1 MSLILKIWPRPKVVV
16 QIKEAAGVLD
26 ESQKP
31 ELADIFRKFGDLYC
45 KNHPVTYSHLKVI
58 NAIKA
63 CRTSELGGH
72 MKVCSNCG
80 YSHPVYNSC
89 GNRHC
94 PKCQNLSKARWV
106 KKRKDELLPTIYYH
120 AVFTLPHRL
129 NALTRANKKIIY
141 NLLFKSVSETL
152 LKFGQNELGGK
163 LGFVS
168 ILHTWDQKLAPHIHL
183 HCIIP
188 AGALSADKRWIAPK
202 RKDFL
207 FSVKGLSVVF
217 RAKFLDY
224 LKKAYTGGSINFGGG
239 YDQFR
244 ALIES
249 LYSKDWVV
257 YLKEPFAGPSQAIS
271 YLGRYTHRVAIS
283 NERIKKVDDG
293 GVTFSYRDRK
303 DSNRIKEATL
313 SGHEFIRRFSAHILP
328 RYFTRIRHFGFLANR
343 NRKKNINLVR
353 GILGLTPQVEFRPES
368 TKELMLRLAGVDI
381 TLCPRC
387 HVGCLRVNY
396 QIPRGG
402 LYLGR
407 PPPFIN
413 LVK

>member
-26 ESQKP
+26 EPQKP

-94 PKCQNLSKARWV
+94 PKCQSLSKARWV
-106 KKRKDELLPTIYYH
+106 AKRQAELLPTVYYH
-120 AVFTLPHRL
+120 AVFTLPHMI
-129 NALTRANKKIIY
+129 NAIARANSKAVY
-141 NLLFKSVSETL
+141 NLLFRSVSETL

-163 LGFVS
+163 VGFIS
-168 ILHTWDQKLAPHIHL
+168 ILHTWDQKLAYHIHL

-188 AGALSADKRWIAPK
+188 GGALSADKRWIGSPH
-202 RKDFL
+202 KDFL
-207 FSVKGLSVVF
+207 FSVGALSAVFKG
-217 RAKFLDY
+217 KFTAY
-224 LKKAYTGGSINFGGG
+224 LKKAYKRGDISYDRGSFEV
-239 YDQFR
+239 
-244 ALIES
+244 LIED
-249 LYSKDWVV
+249 LYKENWVV
-257 YLKEPFAGPSQAIS
+257 YLKKPFAGPAKAIS

-283 NERIKKVDDG
+283 DGRIKAIGKED
-293 GVTFSYRDRK
+293 VTFSYRDRK

-313 SGHEFIRRFSAHILP
+313 SGTEFIKRFLGHVLP

-343 NRKKNINLVR
+343 NRKKNINLLR
-353 GILGLTPQVEFRPES
+353 GILGLPPQVEFRPES
-368 TKELMLRLAGVDI
+368 TEELMLRLAGVDI

-387 HVGCLRVNY
+387 RVGRLRVGY
-396 QIPRGG
+396 PIPRPKVIRGSPVPNL
-402 LYLGR
+402 LYL
-407 PPPFIN
+407 
-413 LVK
+413 K